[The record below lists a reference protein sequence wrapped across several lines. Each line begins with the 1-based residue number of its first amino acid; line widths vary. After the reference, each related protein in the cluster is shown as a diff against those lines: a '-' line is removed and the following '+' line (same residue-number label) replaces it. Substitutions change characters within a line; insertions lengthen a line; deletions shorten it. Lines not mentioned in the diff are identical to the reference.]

1 MGIKNKKMSFDIF
14 LLRVFGWKMD
24 SNGEAIEPIPN
35 KKAQT
40 EGRAINH
47 NNIGSTPTK
56 ENQFTLIINV
66 DKRLWRFWFYGGR
79 CGLAHKLLP

>member
-1 MGIKNKKMSFDIF
+1 MVVGVGLHTNCYHKSKADDIAVICPTLIMGG
-14 LLRVFGWKMD
+14 RWD

-47 NNIGSTPTK
+47 NNIGSTHIK
-56 ENQFTLIINV
+56 ESQPCA
-66 DKRLWRFWFYGGR
+66 YY
-79 CGLAHKLLP
+79 